1 MPEILQAEKST
12 MGEKIVEG
20 FEIGI
25 LLIVSNQKQMKKVW
39 QNVRLRESWVG
50 AFYDVR
56 YDQLVVCGNFF
67 FLDQTRQAD
76 EIWSRL

>member
-39 QNVRLRESWVG
+39 QNVRLRESWVE
-50 AFYDVR
+50 AFYDAH

-67 FLDQTRQAD
+67 FLDQTQQAD